1 MVIFL
6 FFPALFPPVNG
17 NLSHPYQDGGL
28 FYGQIWIR
36 CPSILIYNSHFI
48 LIFYVSLY
56 QYVSL
61 LCPAHGDNY
70 FP

>member
-1 MVIFL
+1 
-6 FFPALFPPVNG
+6 
-17 NLSHPYQDGGL
+17 LSHPYQDGGL